1 MDTVVRAALSLRRR
15 TLVVVGAMLIVQL
28 PRLVVGAMLLLLIR
42 LVAGLTTLLLP
53 PLPGKLPQKPKML
66 AATIFKFYRPAYA
79 KLILD

>member
-1 MDTVVRAALSLRRR
+1 
-15 TLVVVGAMLIVQL
+15 
-28 PRLVVGAMLLLLIR
+28 MLLLLIR